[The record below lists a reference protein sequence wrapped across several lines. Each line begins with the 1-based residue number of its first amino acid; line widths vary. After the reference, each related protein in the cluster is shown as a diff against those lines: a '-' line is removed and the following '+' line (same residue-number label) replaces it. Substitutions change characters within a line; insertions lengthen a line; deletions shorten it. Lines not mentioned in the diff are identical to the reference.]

1 MSWSTTHITDGPQ
14 TPHFRCKPIQQ
25 FTIQGP
31 GDGGCDSIEYGVYV
45 DGGRSATIE
54 HNHITHIRD
63 ITAMGQLSGCQ
74 NGVAVQVGRFVLMTT
89 GSANVRNNRIDDYQ
103 KNGVTI
109 DNSGSSAIVENNLVQ
124 GFGPSQTIAQNGI
137 QVSRG
142 ATAQVKNNTV
152 SGNVYAPMAVSSTG
166 ILLYTDSISP
176 PAGAVDVE
184 NNRLNANDTGV
195 YAYQSDSTSTV
206 NNNAVVGSTFD
217 GITLDTSTGTPV
229 QNNRSQSNDQGVG
242 VYTTMN
248 ATLSNNQA
256 KNNRSNGFYAYFDTS
271 GNTFQND
278 QARGSGMFDCRDDS
292 SGGGTAG
299 TANFWLNDQGTTSS
313 PAGICR

>member
-1 MSWSTTHITDGPQ
+1 M
-14 TPHFRCKPIQQ
+14 
-25 FTIQGP
+25 
-31 GDGGCDSIEYGVYV
+31 
-45 DGGRSATIE
+45 
-54 HNHITHIRD
+54 
-63 ITAMGQLSGCQ
+63 
-74 NGVAVQVGRFVLMTT
+74 
-89 GSANVRNNRIDDYQ
+89 
-103 KNGVTI
+103 
-109 DNSGSSAIVENNLVQ
+109 
-124 GFGPSQTIAQNGI
+124 
-137 QVSRG
+137 
-142 ATAQVKNNTV
+142 
-152 SGNVYAPMAVSSTG
+152 
-166 ILLYTDSISP
+166 
-176 PAGAVDVE
+176 
-184 NNRLNANDTGV
+184 NANDTGV

-217 GITLDTSTGTPV
+217 GITLDTSTGTSV